1 MWLINKE
8 KPPKMRIKEG
18 GGDGGSE
25 VRPIYDGAQR
35 QLQAAPNSL
44 IREMRLTDP
53 KMFTKW
59 MSSEIFAKLLSIG
72 PLITKK
78 L

>member
-1 MWLINKE
+1 MANKQRKAAE
-8 KPPKMRIKEG
+8 DENQRRRERWW
-18 GGDGGSE
+18 

-59 MSSEIFAKLLSIG
+59 MSPEIFDKLLSIG